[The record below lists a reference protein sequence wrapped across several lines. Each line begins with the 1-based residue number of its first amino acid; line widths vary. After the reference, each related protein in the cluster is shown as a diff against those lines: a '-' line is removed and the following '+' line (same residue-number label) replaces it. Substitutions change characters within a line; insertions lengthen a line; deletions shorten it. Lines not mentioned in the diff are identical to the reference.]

1 MPATYTP
8 IATYTVPSA
17 QNSYTF
23 SSIPSTYTDLVMVV
37 RGSFT
42 AEDYPVFQFN
52 GDTGSNYSDL
62 IFRGVGA
69 GTPAAAGASANRV
82 FTSPSSFG
90 GQASTQ
96 FMFEINFM
104 QYSDTSSYN
113 TCLARW
119 NSGNREVS
127 MTAGLWRSTAVINA
141 IKIYGLT
148 GQTWETGS
156 MFTLYGIKAA

>member
-1 MPATYTP
+1 MPSTYTP
-8 IATYTVPSA
+8 IATYTVPTA

-23 SSIPSTYTDLVMVV
+23 TSIPSTYTDLVMIV

-52 GDTGSNYSDL
+52 GDTASNYSDL
-62 IFRGVGA
+62 IFRSQGA
-69 GTPAAAGASANRV
+69 SSPAAAGSSANRA

-90 GQASTQ
+90 GAASQQ

-104 QYSDTSSYN
+104 EYSDTSSYN

-119 NSGNREVS
+119 NNGNREISTTV
-127 MTAGLWRSTAVINA
+127 GLWRSTAVINA
-141 IKIYGLT
+141 IRIYGLT
-148 GQTWETGS
+148 GQTWEVGS